1 MDLSERE
8 QWAWCSF
15 SLEIEDRHGLVART
29 GSLRKGFVMAAEKEW
44 LDFHSRCFDTFYDS
58 MLFFAVLAVF

>member
-1 MDLSERE
+1 LK
-8 QWAWCSF
+8 
-15 SLEIEDRHGLVART
+15 IEDRHGLVART